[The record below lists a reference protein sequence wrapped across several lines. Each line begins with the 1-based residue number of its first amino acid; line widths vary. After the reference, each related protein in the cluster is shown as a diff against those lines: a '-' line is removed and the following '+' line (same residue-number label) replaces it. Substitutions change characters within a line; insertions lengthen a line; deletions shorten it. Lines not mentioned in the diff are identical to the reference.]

1 MTDLFRI
8 KTTWRTRYDGLGIPS
23 YIYQHFAR
31 ANEKLVIVDVGCSDG
46 AALAGCKECLSSRGV
61 EVYAVG
67 IDPYSN
73 VSAGSNLD
81 EFIPKD
87 ASGVSDHV
95 GEADVV
101 ICVNVINSIHRNP
114 KKIFLD
120 ALKFL
125 RIGGVMITDAHR
137 IPPEYMG
144 GLRQR
149 SDFERARLCC
159 SKYSASYLLNAGR
172 TMDVYEKIR

>member
-1 MTDLFRI
+1 MGLFRI

-23 YIYQHFAR
+23 YIYRRFAR
-31 ANEKLVIVDVGCSDG
+31 ANDRLVIVDVGCSNG
-46 AALAGCKECLSSRGV
+46 MALTGCKECLSSRGV

-67 IDPYSN
+67 IDPHADEA
-73 VSAGSNLD
+73 AGSDLD

-87 ASGVSDHV
+87 ASDVDDHV

-101 ICVNVINSIHRNP
+101 ICVNVINDVHRNP

-125 RIGGVMITDAHR
+125 KIGGVMITDAHR

-149 SDFERARLCC
+149 SDFERTRLCC
-159 SKYSASYLLNAGR
+159 SKYSVSYLMNAGR
-172 TMDVYEKIR
+172 LMEVYEKTE